1 MDTGLTAAALSA
13 GAPPTGTTNR
23 AGWQNGEEAFLFSE
37 VARGRAAGL
46 PLKAV
51 FERVAAQTG
60 RKPNSIRNY
69 YYARVKESGMAA
81 SEAFHSAAFVPFSE
95 DEMRALLRTVL
106 AEQAKGISVRA
117 CTLNMGKGDTKTM
130 LRYQNKYRS
139 LIRTNPEFVQK
150 VRAELEAEGI
160 PAFDPY
166 ALESPRKSAKR
177 QQAGG
182 AASLANE
189 AAETLAGIKG
199 IDAEMF
205 FGTLS
210 ALASAAAGYEA
221 KQETARLRTQ
231 CSELR
236 ERLAMQDHALAAQRE
251 RFGKLLALFRQMMEV
266 NRAFLGEANA
276 AKSPA
281 LGTYVRDLARS
292 VEDCERILG
301 MIS

>member
-1 MDTGLTAAALSA
+1 
-13 GAPPTGTTNR
+13 
-23 AGWQNGEEAFLFSE
+23 
-37 VARGRAAGL
+37 
-46 PLKAV
+46 
-51 FERVAAQTG
+51 
-60 RKPNSIRNY
+60 
-69 YYARVKESGMAA
+69 
-81 SEAFHSAAFVPFSE
+81 
-95 DEMRALLRTVL
+95 
-106 AEQAKGISVRA
+106 
-117 CTLNMGKGDTKTM
+117 M

-160 PAFDPY
+160 PAFNPY
-166 ALESPRKSAKR
+166 ALESPRRSAKR

-199 IDAEMF
+199 IDAEAF

-210 ALASAAAGYEA
+210 TLASAAAGYEA

-276 AKSPA
+276 VKSPA

>member
-1 MDTGLTAAALSA
+1 
-13 GAPPTGTTNR
+13 
-23 AGWQNGEEAFLFSE
+23 
-37 VARGRAAGL
+37 
-46 PLKAV
+46 
-51 FERVAAQTG
+51 
-60 RKPNSIRNY
+60 
-69 YYARVKESGMAA
+69 
-81 SEAFHSAAFVPFSE
+81 
-95 DEMRALLRTVL
+95 
-106 AEQAKGISVRA
+106 
-117 CTLNMGKGDTKTM
+117 M

-199 IDAEMF
+199 IDAETF

-210 ALASAAAGYEA
+210 TLASAAAGYEA